1 MDPVGRVI
9 STYGTE
15 SQERCMASGALTIV
29 NSSNILGM
37 TAPYRGEA

>member
-1 MDPVGRVI
+1 MDRVGCVR
-9 STYGTE
+9 STHGTE

-37 TAPYRGEA
+37 TAPYKR